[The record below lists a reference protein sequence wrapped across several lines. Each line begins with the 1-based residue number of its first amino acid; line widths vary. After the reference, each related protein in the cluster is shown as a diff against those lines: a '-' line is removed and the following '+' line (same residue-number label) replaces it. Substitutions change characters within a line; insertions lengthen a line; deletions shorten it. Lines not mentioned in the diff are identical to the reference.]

1 MEKNET
7 DPSIR
12 KSQRILLTEDY
23 EVNQKIG
30 QLFLQNA
37 GYLVDIAA
45 NGQQAVEAYQQNRY
59 DLILMDIQMPIMDG
73 YEATKRIR
81 KWEKKLNAEKEL
93 KAQSSK
99 LKGKDSDEL
108 SAFSFQLSAR
118 AQRVP
123 IIAMTGTFP
132 EAGMETQNYPGINEY
147 IRKPAKWDQVLLVV
161 QKWVDAEYSFSMDN
175 TSNGVVTPS
184 DRGSKEDSSPLDMD
198 KAIEEFL
205 GQKEILFGILQ
216 DFVNI
221 AGAQIENIC
230 RAVDCSDYGS
240 IASEAHAIKGAAA
253 NLTADKLADLAS
265 DLEQAAE
272 KQQPGLSAELADKL
286 EQEFNNLVQY
296 NQRLGD

>member
-7 DPSIR
+7 DPSYR

-81 KWEKKLNAEKEL
+81 KWESEE
-93 KAQSSK
+93 K
-99 LKGKDSDEL
+99 LK
-108 SAFSFQLSAR
+108 AR

-123 IIAMTGTFP
+123 IIAMTGTFS
-132 EAGMETQNYPGINEY
+132 ETGMEAENYPGINEY

-198 KAIEEFL
+198 KAIEEFM

-253 NLTADKLADLAS
+253 NLTADKLARLAS

-272 KQQPGLSAELADKL
+272 KQQPDLSAELAGKL